1 MSKFA
6 SLMVWQTPAMADN
19 EWGALRERLR
29 RADVAGVEDL
39 GRFVSNTEFFEPSR
53 FDEKAALE
61 VLLSE
66 LPTLTDAK
74 LVGAVAGHLRRP
86 WARGKAF
93 PVLAPVFERWARVDS
108 ITGWH
113 LGDALGSAAT
123 EGDLDQMIELAR
135 TSSLGTSRQM
145 VVLALGRFKKS
156 PDAKAAARDLAE
168 DDDVA
173 LHALQAYRRIAG
185 TSAALERA
193 TEVVR
198 ERPGTRSA
206 EQADRQAS
214 KLAKALAR

>member
-74 LVGAVAGHLRRP
+74 LVGAGGTDMRLGFRGVEDERPRPDVVICFTDGDTPWPSGPPPGSAVIAAILGRRGFDLP
-86 WARGKAF
+86 PTPKWATR
-93 PVLAPVFERWARVDS
+93 VECLVDDRWA
-108 ITGWH
+108 
-113 LGDALGSAAT
+113 
-123 EGDLDQMIELAR
+123 
-135 TSSLGTSRQM
+135 
-145 VVLALGRFKKS
+145 K
-156 PDAKAAARDLAE
+156 P
-168 DDDVA
+168 
-173 LHALQAYRRIAG
+173 
-185 TSAALERA
+185 
-193 TEVVR
+193 
-198 ERPGTRSA
+198 
-206 EQADRQAS
+206 
-214 KLAKALAR
+214 